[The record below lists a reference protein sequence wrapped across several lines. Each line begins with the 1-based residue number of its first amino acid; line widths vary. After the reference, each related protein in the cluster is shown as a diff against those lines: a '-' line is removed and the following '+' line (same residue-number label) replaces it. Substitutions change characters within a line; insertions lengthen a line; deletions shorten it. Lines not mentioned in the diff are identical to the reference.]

1 MFLIL
6 HAVCVL
12 YWQGNLALKDF
23 DIQKEAGGSFRAVV
37 KDFNAR
43 VTENHLEIHLFWAGK
58 GTCCVPA
65 QGIYGP
71 SISAISVSPGGIHL
85 YICPLKVCCLTEFW
99 SLILKIIIII

>member
-1 MFLIL
+1 MPFFPL
-6 HAVCVL
+6 
-12 YWQGNLALKDF
+12 QGNLALKDF
-23 DIQKEAGGSFRAVV
+23 DIRREAGGSFRAVV

-71 SISAISVSPGGIHL
+71 SISAISVTPGGISM
-85 YICPLKVCCLTEFW
+85 
-99 SLILKIIIII
+99 SLDRVTGVWFSKFNVDSNN